1 MAVNTLIEGNILKIN
16 VGGAKVEYW
25 NAAWVGM
32 EFIDSTVVLT
42 NYTLLDISNVNNP
55 YVIPF
60 ADFQYDGAS
69 ITTESGIATA
79 LSDKIG

>member
-42 NYTLLDISNVNNP
+42 NYTLTDISNVNNP

-60 ADFQYDGAS
+60 ADFEYDSVS
-69 ITTESGIATA
+69 ITTESTIATA

>member
-42 NYTLLDISNVNNP
+42 NYTLVDISNVNNP

-60 ADFQYDGAS
+60 ADFQYNGVS

-79 LSDKIG
+79 LIDKIG

>member
-32 EFIDSTVVLT
+32 EFIDSTVAGGGANVVPVFYNGT
-42 NYTLLDISNVNNP
+42 NW
-55 YVIPF
+55 VI
-60 ADFQYDGAS
+60 G
-69 ITTESGIATA
+69 
-79 LSDKIG
+79 

>member
-16 VGGAKVEYW
+16 VGGTKVEYW

-60 ADFQYDGAS
+60 ADFEYDSVS
-69 ITTESGIATA
+69 ITTESTIATA